1 MKKLLNFIVCSTAIL
16 ALSSCSFFENE
27 ESPKDL
33 TEVSTIKELP
43 DSLKKKI
50 VEQDALMTELL
61 NKVDTLTAELNT
73 IKTENAELKEK
84 LAELKSP
91 RSIWAYVSICAFI
104 LGLIALIMAL
114 FKPKGIKEQKVYDIV
129 KKCLDDSRRIKE
141 LQVQVKNLLS
151 LHHNN
156 RTSQSSSSYEIG
168 YDARLRRLES
178 QISRVVAVLNT
189 NKDGM
194 EKSVTQPST
203 DIHKPHREPEYQKIG
218 YAKNDKDMYFTT
230 IYDSNQEGCVFEISF
245 TSPSKGKFNIIS
257 LDKIQSRNDWQQKV
271 ECSGISIKEA
281 SDFLV
286 EDDGICEK
294 IDENTWQVTKP
305 LKIRLL
311 K

>member
-84 LAELKSP
+84 LDELKSP
-91 RSIWAYVSICAFI
+91 RSIWAYVSICVFI

-156 RTSQSSSSYEIG
+156 RTSQSGSSYEIG

-178 QISRVVAVLNT
+178 QISWVVAVLNT

-194 EKSVTQPST
+194 EKTVKQTNT
-203 DIHKPHREPEYQKIG
+203 DNPKPHR
-218 YAKNDKDMYFTT
+218 
-230 IYDSNQEGCVFEISF
+230 
-245 TSPSKGKFNIIS
+245 
-257 LDKIQSRNDWQQKV
+257 
-271 ECSGISIKEA
+271 
-281 SDFLV
+281 
-286 EDDGICEK
+286 
-294 IDENTWQVTKP
+294 
-305 LKIRLL
+305 
-311 K
+311 